1 MAITKIIQRFY
12 LILFS
17 HLKKQKRAWKKLNP
31 DYITAEKAE
40 KAEKTVVLQR
50 SLSISPF
57 EGAKRA
63 KRAKRTSG
71 NCARASSFHFF
82 LVSVVR
88 PLM

>member
-17 HLKKQKRAWKKLNP
+17 HLEKQKRAWKKLNP

-40 KAEKTVVLQR
+40 KAEIK
-50 SLSISPF
+50 
-57 EGAKRA
+57 
-63 KRAKRTSG
+63 
-71 NCARASSFHFF
+71 CDCASSFRFF